1 VGSTLAAT
9 SAMSGDEEPTPA
21 ARRAKRTGDHESPD
35 VVSRVDGWLEVVT
48 LALMCGILVLLG
60 YVVW

>member
-1 VGSTLAAT
+1 
-9 SAMSGDEEPTPA
+9 MSRDEEPSPA
-21 ARRAKRTGDHESPD
+21 APRAKGAHDARD